1 MGAWKASPST
11 PERAVRRSSYRDAT
25 GLPAA
30 LHGREFRNESLF
42 VTIVK
47 TSDQLAPGVSEAAL
61 DATRDHYDCAAPP

>member
-1 MGAWKASPST
+1 
-11 PERAVRRSSYRDAT
+11 
-25 GLPAA
+25 
-30 LHGREFRNESLF
+30 